1 MVNNNK
7 VIPLNNNITDSK
19 EEKCEDKGM
28 VNAKQQVRME
38 WSND

>member
-19 EEKCEDKGM
+19 EEECDDEGM